1 MKKYIIIALVS
12 GSVLTSCGEYNKVL
26 KSTDY
31 EYKYEAAK
39 SYFGKGQNTKAAAI
53 LEELITIL
61 KGTDK
66 AEESLYM
73 LGMTYYNQGDFITAS
88 HYFSTY
94 YNTYPRG
101 TYTEQARFYSG
112 KALFLDTPEPRLDQ
126 SSTYK
131 AIQELQMFMEY
142 FPASNRHQ
150 EAQQMI
156 FDLQDKLV
164 MKDYMAARL
173 YYDLGSYTGNSS
185 YSTTGNNYLACIV
198 TAQNALK
205 DYPYTKLREDISI
218 LLLRA
223 KYDMAKESVEEKKE
237 ERMRDAIDEYYAF
250 KNEFPESKYIKEVE
264 NIYKD
269 AKKYVKEIN
278 EYYKKT
284 NAPSNTITRNMVELC
299 EDTGNVYETV
309 AIIGKRAN
317 QIAVEMK
324 NDLSKKLQEF
334 ASYND
339 NLEEVFENRE
349 QIEISRY
356 YEKLPKPTLI
366 AAQEYEEGKVYYR
379 NPAKEKEKLQ

>member
-264 NIYKD
+264 NICKD

-278 EYYKKT
+278 E
-284 NAPSNTITRNMVELC
+284 
-299 EDTGNVYETV
+299 
-309 AIIGKRAN
+309 
-317 QIAVEMK
+317 
-324 NDLSKKLQEF
+324 
-334 ASYND
+334 
-339 NLEEVFENRE
+339 
-349 QIEISRY
+349 
-356 YEKLPKPTLI
+356 
-366 AAQEYEEGKVYYR
+366 
-379 NPAKEKEKLQ
+379 

>member
-1 MKKYIIIALVS
+1 MRNYLNKMKKYIIIALVS

-94 YNTYPRG
+94 YNTYPRVS
-101 TYTEQARFYSG
+101 YTVQGRFYSG

-278 EYYKKT
+278 E
-284 NAPSNTITRNMVELC
+284 
-299 EDTGNVYETV
+299 
-309 AIIGKRAN
+309 
-317 QIAVEMK
+317 
-324 NDLSKKLQEF
+324 
-334 ASYND
+334 
-339 NLEEVFENRE
+339 
-349 QIEISRY
+349 
-356 YEKLPKPTLI
+356 
-366 AAQEYEEGKVYYR
+366 
-379 NPAKEKEKLQ
+379 